1 MLHVSSYLA
10 RFVLAFGFLT
20 TAAGYAPA
28 TLAMQSDWVLQA
40 VNAPAGI
47 TPGNRNKTL
56 VVAIVDDGIRIT
68 HQDLTG
74 FIWHN
79 PLELPG
85 NYIDDDGNG
94 YVDDINGWDVSD
106 GNNDVTPPPGRLE
119 QYSHGTRLAGLVA
132 QIARRAYGDAAPD
145 FIRIMP
151 VKSMSDDAD
160 KLYIKE
166 GFAGIRYAIDAGADI
181 IICAWGINQI
191 SRSEARILAE
201 AEDRGILI
209 VASAG
214 NFPQELEQYPAA
226 YPSVI
231 AVTALDR
238 EGRLAKKSSF
248 GQFVDIAAP
257 GLDIRTSSAS
267 SDSAYETTEGTSFA
281 AAMTAAAAALVGL
294 EHPGYSAAQI
304 YACLISSADIF
315 DQIPEK
321 LSGKTGAG
329 KLNIRAA
336 VKCDLLRQPAQAG
349 YVLSAPKGFLHLKT
363 AGDDK
368 ASWLIK
374 PPGQFKGIRFR
385 PTAAGQFSGK
395 GTLKFYSEKSP
406 GATPIAELQ
415 LDMFPESIY
424 VPGSVAYVTLE
435 AEADDPRELH
445 LLEYEF
451 ETINFSTLYCDGTE
465 QLKAEGTIN
474 DGSGANDYSPASD
487 CKWLITAPEGQVIH
501 FRFVEFDTEARTDF
515 IYFFN
520 GAGTHEDIIARFSGP
535 DIPPDLTTWHNQVLV
550 WFVTDRQNQAKG
562 WKAEVSFKTPE
573 KSNY

>member
-1 MLHVSSYLA
+1 MLPASSHLA
-10 RFVLAFGFLT
+10 RFALT
-20 TAAGYAPA
+20 LGILTSVVGHIPA
-28 TLAMQSDWVLQA
+28 TLAMQSDWVMQA

-47 TPGNRNKTL
+47 RPGDKNKTL
-56 VVAIVDDGIRIT
+56 VVAFVDDGVSIT
-68 HQDLTG
+68 HQDLKG

-79 PLELPG
+79 SLELPG

-106 GNNDVTPPPGRLE
+106 GNNEVTPPPERLE
-119 QYSHGTRLAGLVA
+119 QFSHGTRLAGLVA
-132 QIARRAYGDAAPD
+132 QIAHRAYGDAASD
-145 FIRIMP
+145 YIRIMP

-181 IICAWGINQI
+181 ILCAWGINQI

-226 YPSVI
+226 YPSVL

-238 EGRLAKKSSF
+238 EGSLTDKSSY

-281 AAMTAAAAALVGL
+281 AAITAVAAALVGL
-294 EHPGYSAAQI
+294 SQPDYSAEEI
-304 YACLISSADIF
+304 FACLISSVDVF
-315 DQIPEK
+315 DRIPEK
-321 LSGKTGAG
+321 LSGKIGAG
-329 KLNIRAA
+329 KLNIKAA
-336 VKCDLLRQPAQAG
+336 IKCDLLRQPIQAG
-349 YVLSAPKGFLHLKT
+349 HVLTAPKGFLNIKT
-363 AGDDK
+363 AGDDEM
-368 ASWLIK
+368 AWFIK

-385 PTAAGQFSGK
+385 STMAGQLSGE
-395 GTLKFYSEKSP
+395 GALRFYSEKSP

-435 AEADDPRELH
+435 TEAEVNLVSG
-445 LLEYEF
+445 LLKYEF
-451 ETINFSTLYCDGTE
+451 DTINFSTLYCDGTE
-465 QLKAEGTIN
+465 QLKAEGVIN
-474 DGSGANDYSPASD
+474 DGSGPNDYSPASD

-501 FRFVEFDTEARTDF
+501 FRFVEFDTEDKTDF
-515 IYFFN
+515 IYFFD
-520 GAGTHEDIIARFSGP
+520 GAGTHEDIMARFSGP
-535 DIPPDLTTWHNQVLV
+535 GIPPELTTWHNQVLV

-562 WKAEVSFKTPE
+562 WKAEVSFKTPVN
-573 KSNY
+573 SGY